1 MNTKINY
8 AIEVQ
13 PIPYPGFDFP
23 AGGRVAIVRDEPIDE
38 VVALINQEGIEAV
51 TLNCSKGWCS
61 EDVSFLAELSNVR
74 NLAIITSHTTGVQA
88 IEKMVSLE
96 ELNITF
102 SSKDTVDFTKLKL
115 LKKAYIHW
123 WSGAES
129 VMDCDWITTAYLDE
143 IRRKDFSHIAN
154 MTGLEKLTIANSNI
168 KSLEWLS
175 ALKNLT
181 ELSLFNCR
189 SLTDFSPIA
198 QLKQLKRINIEGC
211 NKLTDISFVA
221 DLPRLEILGLTGNS
235 EIPSIAAV
243 GGAKA
248 LKAIFFQASTNVL
261 DGDLSALLTL
271 PHLAIL
277 SFQPRKHYS
286 HKLVKKWKWA
296 DFDQPDTL
304 LQAKNQK

>member
-1 MNTKINY
+1 MKTNTSC

-23 AGGRVAIVRDEPIDE
+23 VDGRVAIVRDEPINE
-38 VVALINQEGIEAV
+38 VVALINREGIEAV
-51 TLNCSKGWCS
+51 TLNCAKGWCT
-61 EDVSFLAELSNVR
+61 EDVFFLSELLTVK
-74 NLAIITSHTTGVQA
+74 NLAIITTGITGIRA
-88 IEKMVSLE
+88 LESMESLE
-96 ELNITF
+96 ELNITC
-102 SSKDTVDFTKLKL
+102 STKDPVDFTKIRTLKRV
-115 LKKAYIHW
+115 YIHW
-123 WSGAES
+123 WPGAES
-129 VMDCDWITTAYLDE
+129 VMDCDWITTAYFDE
-143 IRRKDFSHIAN
+143 IRRKDFSQIAN

-168 KSLEWLS
+168 KSLEWLP

-189 SLTDFSPIA
+189 SLTDFSPIG

-211 NKLTDISFVA
+211 NKLADISFVA
-221 DLPRLEILGLTGNS
+221 DLPALEILGLTGNS

-243 GGAKA
+243 GCAKA
-248 LKAIFFQASTNVL
+248 LKAVFFQASTNVL

-271 PHLAIL
+271 PRLAIL

-286 HKLVKKWKWA
+286 HKLIKKWKWA
-296 DFDQPDTL
+296 DVDHPDRL